1 MVLKESLTKIE
12 WGLAGI
18 VLSSPLALRFAQYLE
33 HQPTL
38 CPLQRFAGMPCPS
51 CGGTRAAFYLWGA
64 DPIQAL
70 KSNAGVTLLILAA
83 VGFLARKMVTGNY
96 FAGLGEEPQWRS
108 ARQDW
113 QPQSLELTQ

>member
-70 KSNAGVTLLILAA
+70 KSNAGVTLLILALGGLVA
-83 VGFLARKMVTGNY
+83 AGKLDLLAFLGPDSKSERY
-96 FAGLGEEPQWRS
+96 EFP
-108 ARQDW
+108 
-113 QPQSLELTQ
+113 

>member
-12 WGLAGI
+12 WGLAGF

-33 HQPTL
+33 HQPSL
-38 CPLQRFAGMPCPS
+38 CPLQQFAGMACPS

-70 KSNAGVTLLILAA
+70 KSNAGVTLLILA
-83 VGFLARKMVTGNY
+83 M
-96 FAGLGEEPQWRS
+96 AGLVAAGKLDLLAVFEPADTSKRYEF
-108 ARQDW
+108 
-113 QPQSLELTQ
+113 P